1 MKKILSLILFLPWLG
16 FSQHFNDIATILADS
31 SAKSHLILANASG
44 YISSN
49 SLKSDLYN
57 KFIRGGNISASLKE
71 KTTSDLK
78 TTVIGGA
85 NADGSISF
93 INDLSDRFGK
103 GYSLLFSY
111 NQHLFNDFKTDKA
124 IPDMILNGNSKYL
137 GQTVPLQNTS
147 LHLMNYSSVS
157 AGIFKTL
164 TRETEIHNFGFSM
177 GLALG
182 ISNTT
187 LDISSGQLAFA
198 NDGSAIDFDALYQLS
213 YSDTSGSRMINGYG
227 WVGSFYYQYIKPEKF
242 AFSFSVEDIGQIK
255 WGESSISEQKNVQV
269 HFEGFQINDIIH
281 IDSTAITHTKDS
293 LINSIYYPSKT
304 QSYYTLTPCR
314 IGIDGSVHLSKHLVL
329 SASVWNYVNTS
340 QQIGVLLKPVITN
353 LISTLDIAP
362 YVIRNGY
369 SPFDIGLEVT
379 VKTIKNTRIKANIF
393 SFPVNSHTLGGE
405 VLVGYRF

>member
-1 MKKILSLILFLPWLG
+1 MKKILFILLFSPLIG
-16 FSQHFNDIATILADS
+16 ISQHFNDIATILADS
-31 SAKSHLILANASG
+31 SSKSHLVLANASG

-49 SLKSDLYN
+49 SLRSDLYN
-57 KFIRGGNISASLKE
+57 KFIRGGNISTSLKE
-71 KTTSDLK
+71 KTTNDLNPS
-78 TTVIGGA
+78 VIGGA
-85 NADGSISF
+85 NAEGNFSF

-111 NQHLFNDFKTDKA
+111 NQHLFNDIRTDKA

-137 GQTVPLQNTS
+137 GQEVSLKNTS
-147 LHLMNYSSVS
+147 LNLLNYASIS

-164 TRETEIHNFGFSM
+164 NRGTEIHNFGFSM
-177 GLALG
+177 GLAMG

-198 NDGSAIDFDALYQLS
+198 GDGSAIDLDALYQLS

-227 WVGSFYYQYIKPEKF
+227 WVGSFYYQYVKPEKF
-242 AFSFSVEDIGQIK
+242 ALSFSVEDIGQIK
-255 WGESSISEQKNVQV
+255 WGNTSISEQKKVQV
-269 HFEGFQINDIIH
+269 HFEGFQISDIIH
-281 IDSTAITHTKDS
+281 IDSNAITHAKDS
-293 LINSIYYPSKT
+293 LVNSIYYPSKV
-304 QSYYTLTPCR
+304 QSYYTQTPCR
-314 IGIDGSVHLSKHLVL
+314 IGIDGSVHLSKYLVL
-329 SASVWNYVNTS
+329 SASAWSYVNTS
-340 QQIGVLLKPVITN
+340 QQIGILLKPVITN
-353 LISTLDIAP
+353 LIPTLDIAP

-405 VLVGYRF
+405 LLVGFRF